1 MPGRVS
7 RRIGD
12 SAGRRDH
19 GRHGS
24 VPTGSPLERDSSEY
38 TPPQPM
44 NATQHDWKPME
55 SSTAGARCRNC
66 GTHVTQQFARVFG
79 DNGDIVHGCP
89 SCTTY
94 REMQSGGHL
103 PGD

>member
-1 MPGRVS
+1 MMPGRVS
-7 RRIGD
+7 RWFGGLVAGLKSNTTD
-12 SAGRRDH
+12 SAGGENIDTRP
-19 GRHGS
+19 S
-24 VPTGSPLERDSSEY
+24 
-38 TPPQPM
+38 TPPKPM
-44 NATQHDWKPME
+44 TPKQHDWKPME

-103 PGD
+103 PGE